1 MASSLGPG
9 GWEGQKEGGKHPSPP
24 KRVEAVEANAEA
36 SRRNGGRRG
45 EASKGGRCAGGS
57 GAGAGVG
64 EGGKGG
70 LDPTLVKK
78 EQDATL
84 PSSLSS
90 GLRPDS
96 FDYLSAEV
104 RGGQTWKQTS
114 ARVCGRVVLGVPLMN
129 AVRWES
135 STVVV
140 TSIPLSTKTLI
151 RA

>member
-9 GWEGQKEGGKHPSPP
+9 GWAGKKEGGKHPSPP
-24 KRVEAVEANAEA
+24 KRAGAVEAKANADAIAEV

-45 EASKGGRCAGGS
+45 EDSNRREAGRCAGGS
-57 GAGAGVG
+57 GTGAGVGAGVG

-78 EQDATL
+78 EQGATF

-96 FDYLSAEV
+96 FDYLSGEV
-104 RGGQTWKQTS
+104 RGGKHGRKQV
-114 ARVCGRVVLGVPLMN
+114 RVCVDKLYGGSR
-129 AVRWES
+129 
-135 STVVV
+135 
-140 TSIPLSTKTLI
+140 
-151 RA
+151 